1 MLFRAKHK
9 LSNSGCKALGEDEV
23 FTAEGVLADE
33 KAENFYKVR
42 I

>member
-1 MLFRAKHK
+1 VLFRAKHK
-9 LSNSGCKALGEDEV
+9 LSNSGCKALREDEV

-33 KAENFYKVR
+33 KAKDFYKVR